1 MFPFTEKGSSPN
13 NDRLLIKKWHLK
25 VIASRASQ
33 REENDSPELV
43 SGE

>member
-1 MFPFTEKGSSPN
+1 MFFLAEQHP
-13 NDRLLIKKWHLK
+13 KKKHLK
-25 VIASRASQ
+25 AIASRVSQ